1 MQIPTLETLHTGQH
15 GHSPLPS
22 PRTTSCDIIEL
33 RPSPHS
39 EWDAAPTSPTVSTQ
53 SPRAPSPCSEPEPVT
68 PIFVSAV
75 GNVVAPPCS
84 PLFVVCPPP
93 LLAAPRSPSPRPRPP
108 TKRRKTLAGVV
119 GFDLGRRS
127 PRLRAKNRSMPVAK
141 LAERLLCL
149 RMGIVGDGEEVTEE
163 AIGRFVAMFK
173 GQLSDLAIAG
183 IRALFKLDC
192 DLATAVEDALLQHGG
207 EGGSEMPTPTSEDAA
222 V

>member
-1 MQIPTLETLHTGQH
+1 MQIPTLETLRIGQR
-15 GHSPLPS
+15 GHSPSPS

-39 EWDAAPTSPTVSTQ
+39 DWDAAPTSPTASAQ
-53 SPRAPSPCSEPEPVT
+53 SPRAPSPCSEPEPIT
-68 PIFVSAV
+68 PVFVPAV

-108 TKRRKTLAGVV
+108 TKRRNTLAGVV

-183 IRALFKLDC
+183 LRALFKLDC
-192 DLATAVEDALLQHGG
+192 DLAMAVEDALLQHGG
-207 EGGSEMPTPTSEDAA
+207 EGGSEMPTLTSEDAA